1 MKKED
6 PYRVKAEL
14 HKQKISKVSLET
26 KKNSAE
32 ETEQQLEQQ
41 TSSSLPSRSSM
52 RQGKKRKLKTPL
64 ISFLPYCF
72 ILLPILLL
80 VLNSLLKNNGLPT
93 ILPTENSNSIFE
105 KVSIEKETTDDVDK
119 SKVKDEVDQNT
130 EENDQ
135 EETETEDLP
144 VMNNDINNTASTEN
158 NSDNNQQAVMNEN
171 VEDDDTDTQIENNDS
186 NQNTIYHQV
195 IKGETLYTIAMKYY
209 PAGDGMEKIKE
220 WNNLTSEE
228 IQAGQILKIVVE

>member
-26 KKNSAE
+26 KKNSTE
-32 ETEQQLEQQ
+32 ETEQQLEQP

-52 RQGKKRKLKTPL
+52 RQGKKRKVKTPL

-105 KVSIEKETTDDVDK
+105 KVSIEKETTDDVNK
-119 SKVKDEVDQNT
+119 SKVKDEVDQSN

-135 EETETEDLP
+135 KETEDLP
-144 VMNNDINNTASTEN
+144 VTNNDINNTASTEN
-158 NSDNNQQAVMNEN
+158 NSEHNQQAVMNEN
-171 VEDDDTDTQIENNDS
+171 VEDNTDTQTENNDS

>member
-26 KKNSAE
+26 KKNSTE
-32 ETEQQLEQQ
+32 ETEQQLEQP
-41 TSSSLPSRSSM
+41 TPSSLPSRSSM
-52 RQGKKRKLKTPL
+52 RQGKKRKVKTPL

-119 SKVKDEVDQNT
+119 SKVKDEVDQSN

-135 EETETEDLP
+135 KETEDLP
-144 VMNNDINNTASTEN
+144 VTNNDINNTASTEN
-158 NSDNNQQAVMNEN
+158 NSEHNQQAVMNEN
-171 VEDDDTDTQIENNDS
+171 VEDNTDTQTENNDS

>member
-26 KKNSAE
+26 KKNSTE
-32 ETEQQLEQQ
+32 ETEQQLEQP

-52 RQGKKRKLKTPL
+52 RQGKKRKVKTPL

-119 SKVKDEVDQNT
+119 SKVKDEVDQSN

-135 EETETEDLP
+135 KETEDLP
-144 VMNNDINNTASTEN
+144 VTNNDINNTASTEN
-158 NSDNNQQAVMNEN
+158 NSEHNQQAVMNEN
-171 VEDDDTDTQIENNDS
+171 VEDNTDTQTENNDS